1 MSRKPRTIEV
11 PQDLVDLVDTTPHH
25 IAVQYVEL
33 ITPYV
38 PPRAPYIAFNP
49 DDSLIYDKEHG
60 YHTGKHFDAF
70 PFVGT
75 PVNREYWQGW
85 VATVANEDNDPLGHF
100 NSEHIKWGSAGTSWE
115 YATTQRSAIQDAI
128 YMQSKTHL
136 PIHVL
141 TQEGTLKKVI
151 NHNTKEA
158 RQ

>member
-11 PQDLVDLVDTTPHH
+11 PYDLVDLVDTTPHH

-60 YHTGKHFDAF
+60 YHTGYEGA
-70 PFVGT
+70 V
-75 PVNREYWQGW
+75 VSVEYWQGW
-85 VATVANEDNDPLGHF
+85 VATVANEANDPLGHF
-100 NSEHIKWGSAGTSWE
+100 NSEHIEWKSAGYSWE
-115 YATTQRSAIQDAI
+115 YATTQAASIGDAV

-136 PIHVL
+136 PIHVM

-151 NHNTKEA
+151 NHNTEEA

>member
-60 YHTGKHFDAF
+60 YHEGD
-70 PFVGT
+70 PLV
-75 PVNREYWQGW
+75 REYWLGW
-85 VATVANEDNDPLGHF
+85 VATLANEANDLLGCF

-115 YATTQRSAIQDAI
+115 YATTQAASIGDAV